1 MSRKKRKT
9 RARRRDQRTDSRLD
23 TIVTQIET
31 KERVIIHAPFLKL
44 VGIGLPFP
52 EGGSHENG

>member
-1 MSRKKRKT
+1 MSRKKRKK
-9 RARRRDQRTDSRLD
+9 RARRLAQRTNSRLD

-31 KERVIIHAPFLKL
+31 KERVIPEAMFLKL

-52 EGGSHENG
+52 EKGGQ